1 MYFKIFIISVWGHIQ
16 RSKDNSVA
24 LVLSF
29 YLNVGS
35 EDLLQ
40 VARIFRQAHR
50 AILSALHGDF
60 HASVLQRM
68 LFCQND
74 CSKQMNQVSP
84 PPLKQGALVKI
95 QRKKY
100 ESHKR
105 T

>member
-16 RSKDNSVA
+16 RSKDNSVT

-50 AILSALHGDF
+50 AILSALN
-60 HASVLQRM
+60 QRM

-74 CSKQMNQVSP
+74 CPKQMNQVFP
-84 PPLKQGALVKI
+84 PPHLSLSLKQGALVKI